1 MSSLQYSAFFCL
13 DRVARGLDDV
23 SNNRLKYVDVPGIR
37 IPKIPSLF
45 TPESTTCTYALPVLL
60 CNFEFYSCWFC
71 PNLFLGRSWMNLHT
85 LQWTYLSRVFL
96 TPFWETLTMKCIRW
110 DKSHHLQ
117 SGLYYNLKI
126 PCWPIQGVTVLKTA
140 CLIDFCLSHSKE
152 EKTRLIS
159 KLLGTHSTERYF
171 LEKQISFQKLI

>member
-1 MSSLQYSAFFCL
+1 MYL
-13 DRVARGLDDV
+13 
-23 SNNRLKYVDVPGIR
+23 RLTGGFMQLWV
-37 IPKIPSLF
+37 
-45 TPESTTCTYALPVLL
+45 
-60 CNFEFYSCWFC
+60 YSCWFC
-71 PNLFLGRSWMNLHT
+71 PDLFLGRSWMNLHT

-140 CLIDFCLSHSKE
+140 CLIDFCLSHRKE

-171 LEKQISFQKLI
+171 LEKQISFQKLIEVLTDNGGGGGGGERLCKELRRCIVDFLV

>member
-1 MSSLQYSAFFCL
+1 MCGPTRNSH
-13 DRVARGLDDV
+13 V
-23 SNNRLKYVDVPGIR
+23 SVNALRFPLFLRQTVVHVLTPYR
-37 IPKIPSLF
+37 WFIP
-45 TPESTTCTYALPVLL
+45 L
-60 CNFEFYSCWFC
+60 CVHSCWIC
-71 PNLFLGRSWMNLHT
+71 PDLFLGRSWMNLHT

-140 CLIDFCLSHSKE
+140 CLIDFCLSHRKE

-171 LEKQISFQKLI
+171 LEIQISFQKLI